1 MNPPGRSKFEC
12 RRAQREAHPVR
23 TAVHCPT
30 AGTAPPP
37 TRSPPALV
45 TRSPIRPATRPATR
59 LVGGMVGS
67 LAALMALAAGPAA
80 ASGDVAR
87 GAAIAA
93 SRQQGLCVLCHALP
107 GQIAVFQ
114 GDIGPP
120 LAGVG
125 TRLSPE
131 VLRQRLLAPE
141 RFNPETVMPSYGR
154 PGSAQDDLQ
163 RVPAALRGQPLL
175 NPGQVDDV
183 LAWLASL
190 R

>member
-1 MNPPGRSKFEC
+1 MNSGMSSGMKT
-12 RRAQREAHPVR
+12 ALR
-23 TAVHCPT
+23 TAT
-30 AGTAPPP
+30 
-37 TRSPPALV
+37 
-45 TRSPIRPATRPATR
+45 
-59 LVGGMVGS
+59 
-67 LAALMALAAGPAA
+67 LAALLALAAGPTAA
-80 ASGDVAR
+80 TGDVAR

-107 GQIAVFQ
+107 GQPAAFQ

-125 TRLSPE
+125 ARLSVDE
-131 VLRQRLLAPE
+131 LRQRLLAPE

-154 PGSAQDDLQ
+154 ADRPTDRPTDRSTDPLL

-175 NPGQVDDV
+175 SPAQVEDLV
-183 LAWLASL
+183 AWLASL